1 MQLVSPAVGPAG
13 AEDRRLRLLHMLSFI
28 IDSTPMTRVRLSV
41 AALFSGLLL
50 LLGGSLLPLQA
61 QAQSATA
68 AEIRQMLEDRDQQ
81 IKSILGGDKDYT
93 AEQRA
98 ELKEL
103 INGVIDFEVMA
114 QRALGPHW
122 EDLSTEQR
130 EEFVT
135 VFGDVVRAQSMSDLG
150 VYNSEVTYDQIEVHG
165 DSAFVRTRTKY
176 EGRSTPVEYVLERRE
191 GEWRA
196 EDGVSTA
203 EGYARSFQTVVRQR
217 GFDTLMTSLRK
228 KRDQVMAREAES

>member
-1 MQLVSPAVGPAG
+1 
-13 AEDRRLRLLHMLSFI
+13 
-28 IDSTPMTRVRLSV
+28 MTRVRLSV

-196 EDGVSTA
+196 EDIIVDGVSTA